1 MKKIVALFLCVALVV
16 SLAACGSKKDPEPTK
31 PSSDITE
38 HISITWWHTMD
49 SQYDSL
55 VNELVDKFNSSQEYI
70 TVVPEYM
77 GSFSDINE
85 ALVAANAAGEG
96 LPGVAVCNTKFIAS
110 YANNGLFEDLTPY
123 IENTAFDVSN
133 MEPGMYEIGSFGN
146 KQIAM
151 PFFHNTHVIYYNKDM
166 AEKYN
171 LTIPTEFSELG
182 DFFKSVKEKTGVTPL
197 SMQSLD
203 FYYGSF
209 YRNAGVKII
218 DGDKSDLNSD
228 TAIDITTQLQ
238 SWVKNGYISWLE
250 GNDASS
256 NMKQSFYQGNSFAV
270 LHNSTALEAHQES
283 ANFNVGVAWYPG
295 VNGMNNADLGGGVIG
310 IPAKNSDE
318 VKNAA
323 WQFIS
328 YLCGNDTTMKIATD
342 TGYLPICKDAL
353 TKDSTSTYLEKF
365 PEYKTVFDNLNK
377 VTPPIIDES
386 ASELCKIWQQYM
398 NMIMLE
404 NADVSI
410 SLNNAVTEI
419 NEVLAD

>member
-38 HISITWWHTMD
+38 PISITWWHTMD

-386 ASELCKIWQQYM
+386 ASEICKIWQQYM

>member
-38 HISITWWHTMD
+38 PISITWWHTMD

-133 MEPGMYEIGSFGN
+133 MEPGIYEIGSFGN

-197 SMQSLD
+197 I
-203 FYYGSF
+203 F
-209 YRNAGVKII
+209 
-218 DGDKSDLNSD
+218 
-228 TAIDITTQLQ
+228 
-238 SWVKNGYISWLE
+238 
-250 GNDASS
+250 
-256 NMKQSFYQGNSFAV
+256 
-270 LHNSTALEAHQES
+270 
-283 ANFNVGVAWYPG
+283 
-295 VNGMNNADLGGGVIG
+295 
-310 IPAKNSDE
+310 
-318 VKNAA
+318 
-323 WQFIS
+323 
-328 YLCGNDTTMKIATD
+328 TMVH
-342 TGYLPICKDAL
+342 
-353 TKDSTSTYLEKF
+353 F
-365 PEYKTVFDNLNK
+365 
-377 VTPPIIDES
+377 
-386 ASELCKIWQQYM
+386 
-398 NMIMLE
+398 
-404 NADVSI
+404 
-410 SLNNAVTEI
+410 TEMR
-419 NEVLAD
+419 E

>member
-1 MKKIVALFLCVALVV
+1 MKKIVALFICVALVV
-16 SLAACGSKKDPEPTK
+16 SLAACGSKKDTEPTK

-38 HISITWWHTMD
+38 PISITWWHTMD

-151 PFFHNTHVIYYNKDM
+151 PFFHNTHVIYYNKDI

-171 LTIPTEFSELG
+171 LTIPTEYSELG

-295 VNGMNNADLGGGVIG
+295 VNGINNADLGGGVIG

-386 ASELCKIWQQYM
+386 ASEICKIWQQYM